1 MQEYKQEVAKVVSL
15 VKKWQNIYYPVLC
28 KGNGWMS
35 KGNNSDTEVFTSG
48 IIDGVILKGK
58 NLLPQEE

>member
-15 VKKWQNIYYPVLC
+15 VKKWQKIYYPVLC

-35 KGNNSDTEVFTSG
+35 KGNNSDTG